1 MELSESRQIAAPPD
15 VVWSHLVDP
24 EVLKACIPGCQELTG
39 TPEEGYDAT
48 VVQKVGPVKATFKG
62 HVTMSDVRP
71 GEGCH
76 LAGEGKGGAAGFA
89 KGGADITL
97 APEAGGTLLT
107 YDAKAKVGGKI
118 AQLGGRVV
126 DGFARKMANE
136 FFDRFKAEV
145 EGPDAAPAAA
155 AAAAVAADPAPEMAT
170 AAAAPAAPPPG
181 PAPEPA
187 AAATAP
193 PASAPSAAAPPSE
206 EPKEKKGFFKR
217 IFG

>member
-1 MELSESRQIAAPPD
+1 MELSESRQIAAAPD
-15 VVWSHLVDP
+15 VVWAHLIDP
-24 EVLKACIPGCQELTG
+24 EVLKSCIPGCQELTG
-39 TPEEGYDAT
+39 TPEAGFDAV

-62 HVTMSDVRP
+62 HVTMSNVRP
-71 GEGCH
+71 GQGCH

-97 APEAGGTLLT
+97 TPEAGGTLLT

-136 FFDRFKAEV
+136 FFSRFQAEV
-145 EGPDAAPAAA
+145 EGPA
-155 AAAAVAADPAPEMAT
+155 
-170 AAAAPAAPPPG
+170 AAAAPAAPTQA
-181 PAPEPA
+181 PAPAAAPA
-187 AAATAP
+187 APAATAP
-193 PASAPSAAAPPSE
+193 AATATAAAPEAAPAPE
-206 EPKEKKGFFKR
+206 EKKGFFKR

>member
-1 MELSESRQIAAPPD
+1 MELSESRQIAAAPD
-15 VVWSHLVDP
+15 VVWTHLIDP
-24 EVLKACIPGCQELTG
+24 EVLKSCIPGCQELTG
-39 TPEEGYDAT
+39 TPEAGFDAV

-62 HVTMSDVRP
+62 HVTMSNVRP
-71 GEGCH
+71 GQGCH

-97 APEAGGTLLT
+97 TPEAGGTLLT

-136 FFDRFKAEV
+136 FFSRFQAEV
-145 EGPDAAPAAA
+145 EGPA
-155 AAAAVAADPAPEMAT
+155 
-170 AAAAPAAPPPG
+170 AAAAPAAPTQA
-181 PAPEPA
+181 PAPAAAPA
-187 AAATAP
+187 APAATAP
-193 PASAPSAAAPPSE
+193 AATATAAAPEAAPAPE
-206 EPKEKKGFFKR
+206 EKKGFFKR